1 MSASA
6 SAPARVLVV
15 AGGDAPPDPRLAGIL
30 PTCDV
35 VVAADSGLHHAMALG
50 VRVDLVIGD
59 FDSVRDDA
67 VEAIVRTGA
76 LLERFPAAKDKT
88 DLELA
93 LDHARAVGG
102 PGARLVVVA
111 SVAGRLDH
119 ALANLLVLAS
129 PSYADC
135 AVDAFVD
142 RWRVLVLRDETRTFP
157 VRPGA
162 TVTLLVIDA
171 HAVRVTTTGLRY
183 PLVDE
188 PVLRSSTRGVSNVA
202 EGDEVTVTVDGGVL
216 FVLHEWAD

>member
-1 MSASA
+1 MRSS
-6 SAPARVLVV
+6 PPVRVLVV
-15 AGGDAPPDPRLAGIL
+15 AGGDAPPEAGLAAVL
-30 PTCDV
+30 PACDL
-35 VVAADSGLHHAMALG
+35 VVAADSGLHHAQTLG

-67 VEAIVRTGA
+67 IDEVARAGA
-76 LLERFPAAKDKT
+76 VLERFPVAKDKS

-93 LDHARAVGG
+93 LDRARGMA
-102 PGARLVVVA
+102 GAGAHLVVVA

-135 AVDAFVD
+135 AIDAFVD
-142 RWRVLVLRDETRTFP
+142 RWRVRVLRDETRSFAI
-157 VRPGA
+157 RPGA
-162 TVTLLVIDA
+162 TVTLLVIDT
-171 HAVRVTTTGLRY
+171 HAARVTTEGLRY
-183 PLVDE
+183 PLDDE

-202 EGDEVTVTVDGGVL
+202 ERDTVTVTVDGGVL

>member
-1 MSASA
+1 MSAP
-6 SAPARVLVV
+6 PAVRVLVV
-15 AGGDAPPDPRLAGIL
+15 AGGDAAPVPELVGVLPP
-30 PTCDV
+30 CDV
-35 VVAADSGLHHAMALG
+35 VVAADSGLHHALALG

-67 VEAIVRTGA
+67 VDRIVATGA
-76 LLERFPAAKDKT
+76 VLERFPVAKDKT

-93 LDHARAVGG
+93 LDHARGMA
-102 PGARLVVVA
+102 GAGAHLVVVA

-135 AVDAFVD
+135 VVDAYVD
-142 RWRVLVLRDETRTFP
+142 RWRVAVVRDGSRSFA

-162 TVTLLVIDA
+162 TVTLLVIDT
-171 HAVRVTTTGLRY
+171 HAARVTTEGLRY

-202 EGDEVTVTVDGGVL
+202 ESGEIRVTVDGGVL